1 MPTILE
7 QIETIPHQQ
16 ETSKLIGK
24 NPKTGNNILKVH
36 ILSNT
41 ENFGGNTFQYDDV
54 LSIPKS
60 FIEEVVGLPVPM
72 EHHHLEFNKM
82 YEELE
87 KQGKTDCEIRHAM
100 VEKSKELSVGIL
112 DDVYIPDKIS
122 YNSTTRIP
130 VVDLYGT
137 LEITNEQENKYID
150 EHGAPSKPYT
160 SIATFGPHVRT
171 PDGKRVYTDLS
182 KVRPFHIALVENPA
196 FGKEKAMV
204 RGVCKDEKSVCRNL
218 LMYQSLDASAETNE
232 SINTDS
238 NVINNMTNKSA
249 VEVPEVKVENPVAT
263 VKDSAPKIDAEVK
276 TEKKEVPAAVVKEDV
291 PVEQPQKEQAKEQ
304 SAPSNKSED
313 NNELERLKAQLEQ
326 QKKEIEERKRTYR
339 NDLLAFTID
348 PKAFKSE
355 EELNAEKQ
363 HVMNIFETYN
373 FSDDHA
379 KWLVTKAFPRT
390 QSSAAG
396 PDAKKNLAY
405 NSIVYNSNDY
415 AKSVPEPSTENKT
428 KSRNDFLDLDYQ

>member
-24 NPKTGNNILKVH
+24 NPKTGNHILKVH

-60 FIEEVVGLPVPM
+60 FIEEVVGLPAPK
-72 EHHHLEFNKM
+72 EHHHLEFNKL
-82 YEELE
+82 YQELE

-112 DDVYIPDKIS
+112 DDVYLPDKIS
-122 YNSTTRIP
+122 YNSTRIP

-137 LEITNEQENKYID
+137 LEITDDEENKYI
-150 EHGAPSKPYT
+150 EKHGAPSKPYT
-160 SIATFGPHVRT
+160 SIATFGPHINT
-171 PDGKRVYTDLS
+171 PDGKRVYTDLN
-182 KVRPFHIALVENPA
+182 KVRPFHIALVDNPA
-196 FGKEKAMV
+196 FGKQKAAV
-204 RGVCKDEKSVCRNL
+204 RGVCRDEKSVCRNL
-218 LMYQSLDASAETNE
+218 LMYQSLDTDE

-249 VEVPEVKVENPVAT
+249 EVQTEIPNKPSEVSSKEQTIPIVDAKINTPE
-263 VKDSAPKIDAEVK
+263 SI
-276 TEKKEVPAAVVKEDV
+276 TEKKEVPASVVKEEV
-291 PVEQPQKEQAKEQ
+291 PVKEEQKKE
-304 SAPSNKSED
+304 SAPNKSEGS
-313 NNELERLKAQLEQ
+313 NNKELEELRAQLEQ
-326 QKKEIEERKRTYR
+326 QRKEIEERKRTYR
-339 NDLLAFTID
+339 NDLLAFTLD

-363 HVMNIFETYN
+363 NVMSIFEQYN

-390 QSSAAG
+390 QSAT
-396 PDAKKNLAY
+396 PDPKKTTAY
-405 NSIVYNSNDY
+405 NSILYNSNDV
-415 AKSVPEPSTENKT
+415 AKSVPETASGANNNKT
-428 KSRNDFLDLDYQ
+428 KSRNDLIELDY